1 MGLKAM
7 TELNHPSSPS
17 RVVCDGA
24 RILFD
29 IVNDGETIECAISRA
44 ALEDISE
51 TRCFKP
57 AQMLASFTAARARIE
72 AVALAKRQAR
82 PGPLEGRLNVWADDM
97 DFLSSEADPDPEDQR
112 KTA

>member
-1 MGLKAM
+1 M
-7 TELNHPSSPS
+7 TDVNNPANPS

-29 IVNDGETIECAISRA
+29 IYDNDETIECAISRA

-82 PGPLEGRLNVWADDM
+82 PGPLEGRLNIWADDM
-97 DFLSSEADPDPEDQR
+97 DLLSNEADPDPEDQR

>member
-1 MGLKAM
+1 M
-7 TELNHPSSPS
+7 TDVTSPAGAP
-17 RVVCDGA
+17 RPICDGN

-29 IVNDGETIECAISRA
+29 IFDGDEVIACAISRA

-57 AQMLASFTAARARIE
+57 AQMLASFAGARATIE

-82 PGPLEGRLNVWADDM
+82 PCPLEGRLNIWADDM
-97 DFLSSEADPDPEDQR
+97 EILSDEDEAPPQAAPDLR
-112 KTA
+112 KSA

>member
-1 MGLKAM
+1 M
-7 TELNHPSSPS
+7 TDMVNPASPS
-17 RVVCDGA
+17 RIVCDGA
-24 RILFD
+24 RVLFD
-29 IVNDGETIECAISRA
+29 IANGDETIECAISRA

-57 AQMLASFTAARARIE
+57 AQMLASFTAARERIS

-82 PGPLEGRLNVWADDM
+82 PGPLEGSLNIWADDM
-97 DFLSSEADPDPEDQR
+97 DFLEPEADPDSSGER

>member
-1 MGLKAM
+1 M
-7 TELNHPSSPS
+7 TDVTNAASPS

-24 RILFD
+24 RILFEIIAD
-29 IVNDGETIECAISRA
+29 NETIECAISRA

-82 PGPLEGRLNVWADDM
+82 PGPLEGRLNIWADDM
-97 DFLSSEADPDPEDQR
+97 DLLSAAAEPDPEGQR

>member
-1 MGLKAM
+1 M
-7 TELNHPSSPS
+7 TDVTTPAGAP
-17 RVVCDGA
+17 RPICDGN

-29 IVNDGETIECAISRA
+29 IFDGDELVACAISRA

-57 AQMLASFTAARARIE
+57 AQMLASFAASREKIE

-82 PGPLEGRLNVWADDM
+82 PGPLEGRLNIWADDM
-97 DFLSSEADPDPEDQR
+97 EILSEEDEAPQAPPADLRQS
-112 KTA
+112 A

>member
-1 MGLKAM
+1 MPD
-7 TELNHPSSPS
+7 LNNLPEPS

-29 IVNDGETIECAISRA
+29 IYDNGETIECAISRA

-82 PGPLEGRLNVWADDM
+82 PGPLEGRLNIWADDM
-97 DFLSSEADPDPEDQR
+97 DFLSTEADPDPEDQR